1 MTLFDFIFMTTDDI
15 INGLK
20 HTADDHPC
28 CRETME
34 ATVKELEHLQ
44 RRSDFSY
51 VDLELWERWAREV
64 CEDFKIPYDNHPIG
78 LRMAITQWM
87 ADKLSNATME
97 APNA

>member
-1 MTLFDFIFMTTDDI
+1 MTTEDL

-34 ATVKELEHLQ
+34 CTIKELELLQ
-44 RRSDFSY
+44 KRSDFSY

-78 LRMAITQWM
+78 LRCAIVTRMAG
-87 ADKLSNATME
+87 KLT
-97 APNA
+97 

>member
-1 MTLFDFIFMTTDDI
+1 MTMTTEDL

-20 HTADDHPC
+20 HMAYDHLC
-28 CRETME
+28 CRETIE
-34 ATVKELEHLQ
+34 ATIAELEHLK

-64 CEDFKIPYDNHPIG
+64 CADFKIPYDNHPIG

-87 ADKLSNATME
+87 AEKLSNSVICPLE
-97 APNA
+97 SVDNP